1 VSHPRRT
8 ASQIAFDILKEVD
21 EKGEATKWDLL
32 RIVGNT
38 QQFRHWVEDFLLP
51 KKVLTERI
59 EEGARK
65 YYYYSLTE
73 RGKLFLNLLK
83 SGNMIELMRAVSGRR
98 LRRENI

>member
-1 VSHPRRT
+1 MSHPRRR

-32 RIVGNT
+32 KIVGNT
-38 QQFRHWVEDFLLP
+38 QQFRHWIEDFLIP

-65 YYYYSLTE
+65 FYYYSLTD
-73 RGKLFLNLLK
+73 RGKNFLNLLK
-83 SGNMIELMRAVSGRR
+83 SGNMIELMLAVSGKR
-98 LRRENI
+98 LRF